1 MISVVIPAYNE
12 ERLIGQ
18 CLDAFARQ
26 RTRRAFEVIVVD
38 NASTDRTARIVR
50 SYASRIPVRVVSE
63 PRKGRG
69 QARKTGFE
77 NAQGDII
84 ASTDADTVVPANWIE
99 TIAKTFER
107 NRSLVGIT
115 GTVRILDC
123 DTVTNKMV
131 NVLQPAMMR
140 VGAAV
145 VHYQLLNGFNF
156 AVRAEAYRQSGG
168 FDASLAGMEDY
179 DLARKIGK
187 VGKTAFV
194 PSLTVTFSGRRFK
207 QGFMKGVF
215 DYAKSFARYVKP
227 GGDGYLGDV
236 R

>member
-18 CLDAFARQ
+18 CLDAFVRQ
-26 RTRRAFEVIVVD
+26 RTHHAFEVIVVD
-38 NASTDRTARIVR
+38 NASTDRTTQIAR
-50 SYASRIPVRVVSE
+50 SYAPRVPVRVIRES
-63 PRKGRG
+63 RKGRG

-77 NAQGDII
+77 NAQGNII
-84 ASTDADTVVPANWIE
+84 ASTDADTIVPMNWIE

-107 NRSLVGIT
+107 NRGLVGIT
-115 GTVRILDC
+115 GTVRVLDC
-123 DTVTNKMV
+123 DPATNKMI
-131 NVLQPAMMR
+131 NTLQPAMMR

-187 VGKTAFV
+187 IGRTAFV

-207 QGFMKGVF
+207 QGFMKGIF

-227 GGDGYLGDV
+227 GGDGYLNDV